1 MANSSLIVAPETGG
15 WGVVPTTGW
24 RELEV
29 LSDGHKT
36 RTADSTYRGIRSGT
50 GAPTSRNRR
59 RYVEGGDGT
68 IEVGGFSNGLGI
80 LNATVFE
87 TSSSVVHPDGED
99 AHVQT
104 FRWGIGAAPTSKS
117 VAVELRRLRKG
128 TTTLDA
134 YTHSGGRAVQME
146 VTCDVDGNLG
156 FKYVMDYKNVVRQP
170 SLPARTIAEVEPDV
184 VYNWRDATITIA
196 GEPVCIKSF
205 GLTLPTGIDVDDK
218 CMIRDDNRHVPTRK
232 GTPAPTG
239 TMQWDYGSPEFYD
252 AFINAEELALE
263 ATWLGPVAIEGED
276 EDAIFPGLTIS
287 LGAICFSGDSPEI
300 SIEEATKQALPFDIL
315 DNETDYVVEMV
326 NVTSDAAL

>member
-1 MANSSLIVAPETGG
+1 MANSSLIVAPETDG

-29 LSDGHKT
+29 LSDGHTT
-36 RTADSTYRGIRSGT
+36 RIGDAKYNGIRSGT

-59 RYVEGGDGT
+59 RFVDGGDGT
-68 IEVGGFSNGLGI
+68 IEIGGFSNGLGI

-87 TSSSVVHPDGED
+87 TSDSVVHPDGTD

-104 FRWGIGAAPTSKS
+104 FRWGIGSAPTSKS

-128 TTTLDA
+128 TSTLDA

-146 VTCDVDGNLG
+146 VAQDVDGNLA
-156 FKYVMDYKNVVRQP
+156 FKYVMDYKDVVRQP
-170 SLPARTIAEVEPDV
+170 VLPARTIAEVEPDV
-184 VYNWRDATITIA
+184 VYNWRDATITI
-196 GEPVCIKSF
+196 GGVPVCIKSF

-239 TMQWDYGSPEFYD
+239 TISWDYGSPEFYD
-252 AFINAEELALE
+252 AFINAEELPLE
-263 ATWLGPVAIEGED
+263 ATWVGPVAIEGED
-276 EDAIFPGLTIS
+276 EEAIFPGLTIS
-287 LGAICFSGDSPEI
+287 LGAICYSAGDPSI
-300 SIEEATKQALPFDIL
+300 SIDEATKQELPFEIL
-315 DNETDYVVEMV
+315 DNETDAVVELV
-326 NVTSDAAL
+326 NVTSDTAL